1 MTIMAWWF
9 NNYHKSNEV
18 LAVMLN
24 DMKRVS
30 SHSVTQHTTD
40 TKQADESGTFQNCKG
55 DTGSYLI
62 RTAHCGLLQFLEV
75 NFMTIPR

>member
-9 NNYHKSNEV
+9 NNYHQSYEV

-24 DMKRVS
+24 DLKRVNN
-30 SHSVTQHTTD
+30 HSVTQHTTD
-40 TKQADESGTFQNCKG
+40 IQQADESGMCQNCKG
-55 DTGSYLI
+55 DTGSYLR
-62 RTAHCGLLQFLEV
+62 RTAHCGLLQFLEA